1 MNAADDSFK
10 TVLKSLADNE
20 SMIDINVLGRDENIR
35 GTIIHIGGD
44 YIKIKPDG
52 PAGGRVYFIRFG
64 AISCVDAVEPVKS
77 KSKSKS
83 DMPLPDEQEED
94 RYQIRRRPL

>member
-1 MNAADDSFK
+1 MNSDDSFK

-20 SMIDINVLGRDENIR
+20 SLIDINVLGRDENIR

-52 PAGGRVYFIRFG
+52 PTGGRVYFIRFG
-64 AISCVDAVEPVKS
+64 AISCVDAVEPMQSKPELKS
-77 KSKSKS
+77 N
-83 DMPLPDEQEED
+83 MPLPDKQEED

>member
-1 MNAADDSFK
+1 MNSGDSFK

-44 YIKIKPDG
+44 YIKIKPEG
-52 PAGGRVYFIRFG
+52 PTGGRVYFIRFG
-64 AISCVDAVEPVKS
+64 AISCVDSVEPVKS
-77 KSKSKS
+77 NP

-94 RYQIRRRPL
+94 RYQIRRRSQ